1 MFDFLTFYWTWLM
14 SFDSVLLTML
24 MMFVSA
30 IGVLIA
36 AGMLLTLI
44 LVPLFMVLKFF
55 ILTPIGWVL
64 VGLLLWGYY
73 FQHKDRTSYGLD
85 PSFLENCA
93 GSQSCAQLLQA
104 RDNLTL
110 DQLDKVT
117 PSDRITAVQE

>member
-1 MFDFLTFYWTWLM
+1 MFDFLNTYWSWLM

-24 MMFVSA
+24 MMFISA

-36 AGMLLTLI
+36 AGMLLTLV
-44 LVPLFMVLKFF
+44 LVPLFWVLKFL

-64 VGLLLWGYY
+64 VGLLIWGYY

-85 PSFLENCA
+85 QSFLESCS
-93 GSQSCAQLLQA
+93 GSQGCAQLLKA